1 MHLQIDC
8 SRFVVLKM
16 PWRQSEV
23 AGTRF
28 LQENGD
34 WIRQTLAAQPR
45 VPRLRTYL
53 IETPHLSLDGRIF
66 RLRLGLGSGS
76 ARHIV
81 DEHRRVVDLIINP
94 RLPSEEQLIA
104 LLRDI
109 ARQYLPDRLYQWAG
123 RIGVKVHGIT
133 IRDQRCRWG
142 SCSETGGISLN
153 WRLILIAPRLQDHV
167 MLHELA
173 HLRHFDHSKAFH
185 RFLASLDPR
194 SEQHGRQLDTEA
206 ARVIYLGR
214 SQS

>member
-1 MHLQIDC
+1 MHLQIHC
-8 SRFVVLKM
+8 SHFVVLKM

-23 AGTRF
+23 VGTRF

-45 VPRLRTYL
+45 IPRLRSYL
-53 IETPHLSLDGRIF
+53 SQYPRLSLNGRWYQ
-66 RLRLGLGSGS
+66 LRLGLGSGS
-76 ARHIV
+76 ARHVV
-81 DEHRRVVDLIINP
+81 DDRRHIVDLIINP

-109 ARQYLPDRLYQWAG
+109 GRQYLPERLVGWAQ

-133 IRDQRCRWG
+133 IRDQKCRWG
-142 SCSETGGISLN
+142 SCSETGAISLN

-173 HLRHFDHSKAFH
+173 HLRHFDHSSAFH
-185 RFLASLDPR
+185 RFLQSLDPLAER
-194 SEQHGRQLDTEA
+194 HGQQLDTEA

-214 SQS
+214 TQP